1 MDASGH
7 HAYGGDFSAFR
18 MTPRAVEKAPAYI
31 GGVRLIISDGGDD
44 MDDYVH
50 LEKATAEEFR
60 ELARLATEAADA
72 LEEMD
77 DE

>member
-1 MDASGH
+1 MDVSGH
-7 HAYGGDFSAFR
+7 HKYGGNFSAFR

-31 GGVRLIISDGGDD
+31 GGVRLVISDGGRH
-44 MDDYVH
+44 MDDYVN

-72 LEEMD
+72 LERMG